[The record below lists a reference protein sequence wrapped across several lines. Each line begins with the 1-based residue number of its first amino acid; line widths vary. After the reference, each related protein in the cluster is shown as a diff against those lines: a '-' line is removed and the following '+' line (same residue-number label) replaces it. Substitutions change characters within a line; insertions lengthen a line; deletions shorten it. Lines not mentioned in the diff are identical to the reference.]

1 MNFAYGSKEIFR
13 NVNLEFRDGDFVF
26 IVGESGIG
34 KTTFLKLL
42 YFDLFPKKGKIV
54 FEDYESSTIDK
65 TEIPVLRRKLGIVFQ
80 DFKLLHDRNVFENI
94 ALPLYITRNRKEFIR
109 SKVFET
115 ASNLGLVNL
124 LNKMPY
130 DLSGGEQQRVAIAR
144 AIVNNPSVFIADE
157 PTGNL
162 DPFISHDIIKQIA
175 DINNKGT
182 TIVVATHN
190 FDIVKKFSD
199 KRILQIKEGQLFDVR
214 VKT

>member
-130 DLSGGEQQRVAIAR
+130 DLSG
-144 AIVNNPSVFIADE
+144 VNSRE
-157 PTGNL
+157 
-162 DPFISHDIIKQIA
+162 
-175 DINNKGT
+175 
-182 TIVVATHN
+182 
-190 FDIVKKFSD
+190 
-199 KRILQIKEGQLFDVR
+199 LQ
-214 VKT
+214 